1 MTMSYNYQKMSWLK
15 LLCHQQQQ
23 RMSLAENEK
32 ENLGLNKH
40 IFADLAVD
48 LAMSPKKLKLTLTF
62 LNE

>member
-1 MTMSYNYQKMSWLK
+1 MMTTSYNYQKISWLK

-40 IFADLAVD
+40 IFADLAFD
-48 LAMSPKKLKLTLTF
+48 LAM
-62 LNE
+62 